1 MRRDFSLFLVFFWL
15 RSVTL
20 ASNLAKISSENG
32 AVFATSRDYTTG
44 YRSVAYFV
52 NWAIYSRKFN
62 PQDLPV
68 EQLTHVLYAFA
79 NVHAE
84 TGEVYLSD
92 SWADLEKRY
101 PSDSWNENGNNA
113 YGCIKQ
119 LFLLKQRNRNLK
131 VLLSIGG
138 WSYSKNLA
146 ASLGTDAG
154 REAFV
159 SSAVNLVRN
168 LGFDGLDIDW
178 EYPANNTQAENMV
191 ALLKAL
197 RTALDNYSTAH
208 ADGYH
213 FLITV
218 ACPAGPSKYQ
228 KLHVTE
234 MDQYTDFWNL
244 MAYDYSGSWDNASGH
259 DANIYPSIDNGLST
273 PFNTEEAIE
282 FYTTNGVDA
291 KKLVLGMP
299 LYGRSFLDTDGPG
312 KSYNGVG
319 SGSWENGVWDYKA
332 LPLKGSDVKFMEQTV
347 SSYSYDHTQRMMVS
361 FDTPQVAQKK
371 AQYIMKK
378 GLGGGMWWESSSD
391 KTGPDSLI
399 STVITS
405 FGGIGALEKS
415 QNQLNYN
422 ASEYLNIKNGSK

>member
-1 MRRDFSLFLVFFWL
+1 MRGNVFLLLVLFWL
-15 RSVTL
+15 RSAAF
-20 ASNLAKISSENG
+20 ASIIAKIPSGNNS
-32 AVFATSRDYTTG
+32 TSPAARGYMTG
-44 YRSVAYFV
+44 YRSVAYF
-52 NWAIYSRKFN
+52 AIYGRKFH
-62 PQDLPV
+62 PQDLPA

-92 SWADLEKRY
+92 SWADIEKHY
-101 PSDSWNENGNNA
+101 PRDSWNENGKNA

-138 WSYSKNLA
+138 WSYSKNLG

-154 REAFV
+154 RAAFV
-159 SSAVNLVRN
+159 CSAVNLVRN

-178 EYPANNTQAENMV
+178 EYPASNTQAENMV
-191 ALLKAL
+191 ALLKEL
-197 RTALDNYSTAH
+197 RTVGFALDSYGMAH

-228 KLHVTE
+228 KLHVTD
-234 MDQYTDFWNL
+234 MDQYVDFWNL
-244 MAYDYSGSWDNASGH
+244 MAYDYSGSWDNVSGH
-259 DANIYPSIDNGLST
+259 DANIYTSIHNSPST
-273 PFNTEEAIE
+273 PFNTDEAIK
-282 FYTTNGVDA
+282 FYTTHGVDA
-291 KKLVLGMP
+291 KRLVLGMP

-319 SGSWENGVWDYKA
+319 SGSWESGIWDYKA
-332 LPLKGSDVKFMEQTV
+332 LPLKGSIVNYMEQTV
-347 SSYSYDHTQRMMVS
+347 SSYSYDPIQRMMVS
-361 FDTPQVAQKK
+361 FDTPRVAQKK
-371 AQYIMKK
+371 AQYIMAK

-399 STVITS
+399 SSVITS
-405 FGGIGALEKS
+405 FGGVDALEKS
-415 QNQLNYN
+415 QNQLSYN
-422 ASEYLNIKNGSK
+422 DSEYLNIKNGLK